1 MCKLGY
7 VSPVLKPVL
16 GVQEADDARVQQ
28 LRVETLLSAG
38 DSDVLLYD
46 RLHIAIGEV
55 RLGYVT
61 LDYV

>member
-61 LDYV
+61 LD